1 VAEEKRKWLK
11 INGHI
16 GRFISIDMLR
26 VAGGKME
33 ILRRSGSNNSDLTFH
48 DMIFTA
54 SERDFAV

>member
-1 VAEEKRKWLK
+1 MAEEKSQWLK

-26 VAGGKME
+26 VSGGDTE
-33 ILRRSGSNNSDLTFH
+33 ILRSRSNNFDLTFH